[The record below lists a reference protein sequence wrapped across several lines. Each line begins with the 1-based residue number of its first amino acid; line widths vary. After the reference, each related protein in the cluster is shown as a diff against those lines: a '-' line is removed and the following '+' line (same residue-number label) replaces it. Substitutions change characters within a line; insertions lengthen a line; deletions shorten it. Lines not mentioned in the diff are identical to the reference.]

1 MTVSGCREENR
12 HDGRWLGV
20 SPGGGESALEL
31 LSGAAAQLCECAE
44 MHPERELCGLPIT
57 HTVTF

>member
-1 MTVSGCREENR
+1 MTVG
-12 HDGRWLGV
+12 GYGV

-44 MHPERELCGLPIT
+44 MHLERELCGLPIT